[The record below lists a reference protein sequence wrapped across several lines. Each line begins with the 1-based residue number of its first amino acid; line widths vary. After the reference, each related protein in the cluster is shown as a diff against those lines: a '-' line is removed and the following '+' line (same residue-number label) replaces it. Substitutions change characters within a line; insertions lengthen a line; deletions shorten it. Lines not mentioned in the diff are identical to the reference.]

1 MRVNSTKIIVEEKSY
16 QTEKLKLPQEIHSKS
31 LYNTIK
37 KDNKLFNFYTGLPN
51 HSIFLWVYSLV
62 SERELFVCSKLASK
76 EEHLLL
82 VLMKLKQGFL
92 NADLAFRFSIL
103 HSDVSRIYNSWI
115 VELSNVLKFLI
126 IWPERDA
133 LRKNLPNSFSKY
145 KNCTA
150 IIDCTEIYIER
161 PLNLQARAQT
171 WSNYKN
177 TNTIKYLIAIT
188 PAGAVSFLSRGWGG
202 RVSDKEIT
210 MHSGFLKFLQHGD
223 LILADRGFNIAET
236 LATHGAILRIPHFT
250 KGKSQMSGKEVD
262 NSRKISNVRIHLL
275 KESLVESVNSEFY
288 DQLY

>member
-1 MRVNSTKIIVEEKSY
+1 MQVDSTKILVEDKSL

-37 KDNKLFNFYTGLPN
+37 KDSKLFNFYTGLPN

-126 IWPERDA
+126 IWLERDA
-133 LRKNLPNSFSKY
+133 LSKNLPNSFSKY

-150 IIDCTEIYIER
+150 IIGYTEIYIER

-171 WSNYKN
+171 SHPACDVVAMSHFG
-177 TNTIKYLIAIT
+177 LI
-188 PAGAVSFLSRGWGG
+188 
-202 RVSDKEIT
+202 
-210 MHSGFLKFLQHGD
+210 
-223 LILADRGFNIAET
+223 
-236 LATHGAILRIPHFT
+236 
-250 KGKSQMSGKEVD
+250 
-262 NSRKISNVRIHLL
+262 
-275 KESLVESVNSEFY
+275 
-288 DQLY
+288 